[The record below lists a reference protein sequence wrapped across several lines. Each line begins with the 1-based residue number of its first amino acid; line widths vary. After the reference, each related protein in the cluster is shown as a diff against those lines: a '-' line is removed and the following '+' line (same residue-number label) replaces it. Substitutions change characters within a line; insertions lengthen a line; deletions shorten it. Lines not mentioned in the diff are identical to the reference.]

1 MLEFVILHAF
11 AAAVS
16 LFGVLMMWRH
26 RSQWNQQQADPQMEV
41 GERRFLH
48 RRYRLR
54 MQSSAL
60 TVILG
65 LMLNASNEHLVNWN
79 WRQPGP
85 FFLYVT
91 VMLVLAV
98 WIIILACADFLSAQV
113 VQRMTL
119 ARLQEHQRQLEQSIV
134 ELRQNKQP

>member
-11 AAAVS
+11 AAGVS

-26 RSQWNQQQADPQMEV
+26 RSQWNLQQADPQLEV

-65 LMLNASNEHLVNWN
+65 LMLNASNEHLVNWQ
-79 WRQPGP
+79 QPGP
-85 FFLYVT
+85 FFIYVF
-91 VMLVLAV
+91 VMLGLAV
-98 WIIILACADFLSAQV
+98 WIVILAFAEFLSAQV
-113 VQRMTL
+113 VQRMAL
-119 ARLQEHQRQLEQSIV
+119 ARLREHQRQLEQSIV